1 LESALLPDISAPLTP
16 EELSR
21 FEQLLSA
28 HRERMYDYLMNWPG
42 ASAFRPAEIHEA
54 LFSYAARRGKALRP
68 LLLLLSCEAVGGD
81 QDRAVPAA
89 AAVEIFHTWTLVH
102 DDIID
107 RDRTRRGKPT
117 VHAQYE
123 DYAREALNLP
133 SEAAAHYGLSVAIL
147 AGDLQQSWSYA
158 LMGDLIERG
167 VSAPLALELIR
178 RMATDLT
185 PRLLEGEMLDVQF
198 SIPGASLPT
207 DEAVL
212 DMLSKKTATLLEY
225 AAWCGAKIGLGN
237 AEDSHGYADTLGEFA
252 RLCGIAFQLH
262 DDLLGLTA
270 DESVLGK
277 PVGSDLR
284 EGKLTYIVCRAL
296 AKADPTM
303 RTVLASTLGNRSAR
317 QEEIAEAIG
326 IVRATGALGDG
337 EILANSYISQA
348 LRHLDK
354 LPPSASRDLLRVWA
368 IYVLA
373 RRY

>member
-1 LESALLPDISAPLTP
+1 
-16 EELSR
+16 
-21 FEQLLSA
+21 
-28 HRERMYDYLMNWPG
+28 MYDYLLSWPG
-42 ASAFRPAEIHEA
+42 ASAFRPAEIREA

-68 LLLLLSCEAVGGD
+68 LLVLLSCEAVGGD
-81 QDRAVPAA
+81 EAMALPAA

-133 SEAAAHYGLSVAIL
+133 SEAAAHYGLSVGIL

-158 LMGDLIERG
+158 LMADLIERG
-167 VSAPLALELIR
+167 VGAQLVLELIK
-178 RMATDLT
+178 RMAIDLT

-198 SIPGASLPT
+198 SLPGASLPT
-207 DEAVL
+207 DEEVL
-212 DMLSKKTATLLEY
+212 DMLGKKTATLLEY
-225 AAWCGAKIGLGN
+225 AAWCGAKIGL
-237 AEDSHGYADTLGEFA
+237 ADEADTHGYAETLGEFA

-270 DESVLGK
+270 DELVLGK

-296 AKADPTM
+296 TRAT
-303 RTVLASTLGNRSAR
+303 STQRALLTSILGNRTAR
-317 QEEIAEAIG
+317 QEQIAEAID
-326 IVRATGALGDG
+326 IVTATGALRDG
-337 EILANSYISQA
+337 ELLANSYIDQA
-348 LRHLDK
+348 LGHLGL
-354 LPPSASRDLLRVWA
+354 LPPSASRDMLRAWA
-368 IYVLA
+368 LYVLA